1 MPASTRTRSTVKNEK
16 LAQRLSDIL
25 ARLHQGEALEKHQL
39 VAQYQVQ
46 VRTIERDLGER
57 LCGIAV
63 RCEDGL
69 WRLTQ
74 AARGTIPA
82 HYLSE
87 YQRLA
92 GTERLFP
99 DPSLR
104 YLLEQLE
111 TPPPQRST
119 QVQPLPHE
127 DLGARSPLFTQLQ
140 NAIEARHV
148 CHFTYKAKPRQVQP
162 YRLIHRGGV
171 WYLAAE
177 EAGRLKNFS
186 VALLEDLQ
194 VDTAHTFTPQRAHLD
209 YIANKDDVWFTE
221 QTTEVLLR
229 VAPEIAHY
237 FARRQLLPEMRRVG
251 SGSDIQFQLLSHYPP
266 LLSDPQSDFARW
278 LAQWCGSDRFSTVA
292 FGTEG
297 GLFDEMGVATLVCG
311 PGSMAQG
318 HKADEYISIDQTERC
333 MAMLGQLCAWMRA
346 DPSDSLR

>member
-1 MPASTRTRSTVKNEK
+1 MPASTRARSTVKNEK

-25 ARLHQGEALEKHQL
+25 ARLHQGEALDKHQL

-186 VALLEDLQ
+186 VALLEGLDEGVLQSVYDNILKLSPGAEYLIAECKRHEVKFLLVSGGFTFFTDRLQQQLGIDYAYANVLEIVDGKLTGKLKGRMIDAQAKADLLCEHQEALGLTPEQ
-194 VDTAHTFTPQRAHLD
+194 VLAVGDG
-209 YIANKDDVWFTE
+209 ANDIPMLQAAGIGVAYHAKPKTE
-221 QTTEVLLR
+221 QHADVAVRFNGLEALR
-229 VAPEIAHY
+229 
-237 FARRQLLPEMRRVG
+237 
-251 SGSDIQFQLLSHYPP
+251 
-266 LLSDPQSDFARW
+266 
-278 LAQWCGSDRFSTVA
+278 
-292 FGTEG
+292 
-297 GLFDEMGVATLVCG
+297 GLFA
-311 PGSMAQG
+311 
-318 HKADEYISIDQTERC
+318 
-333 MAMLGQLCAWMRA
+333 
-346 DPSDSLR
+346 

>member
-25 ARLHQGEALEKHQL
+25 ARLHQGEALDKHQL
-39 VAQYQVQ
+39 VAHYQVQ

-127 DLGARSPLFTQLQ
+127 DLGARSPLFVQLQ

-221 QTTEVLLR
+221 STTEVLLR
-229 VAPEIAHY
+229 VAPEVAHY
-237 FARRQLLPEMRRVG
+237 FSRRALLPQQQQRPDADGSLLVTTHINHINQLLPVVRYWLPHVRIVQPQAWHEDLVEGLRR
-251 SGSDIQFQLLSHYPP
+251 
-266 LLSDPQSDFARW
+266 A
-278 LAQWCGSDRFSTVA
+278 
-292 FGTEG
+292 
-297 GLFDEMGVATLVCG
+297 LVMW
-311 PGSMAQG
+311 S
-318 HKADEYISIDQTERC
+318 
-333 MAMLGQLCAWMRA
+333 
-346 DPSDSLR
+346 SL